1 MPPVIAL
8 VGVIQAGIALAQA
21 AQITIGMVIGF
32 AAKLVGFVMSVASMF
47 SSKPKKPTPASF
59 TREAQQRQQL
69 VRSSIEPHRWIY
81 GTARVSG
88 VVAYGTSSGE
98 GKKYLH
104 FVVPLAGHEVAGID
118 DVWINEYRI
127 TNNQLDGDGYVIAGD
142 VSGLVRIKKYLGAV
156 DQTADPDLM
165 AQAPNSE
172 WTSAHRLRNRAY
184 IYLRVEF
191 NDEKFRGGVSDV
203 SALVRGRIVYDP
215 RTGTSAFSDNA
226 ALCILD
232 YIRSRP
238 GLILL
243 GDEWDPT
250 WWSAEANYSDE
261 QVVIK
266 SDGTTQKRFRIN
278 GSFTL
283 DQMPMDVLED
293 LQNACGGAVIDR
305 NGKYYLYQARYDVPT
320 GDLTDEHVVGPVR
333 VKWAPSIRELFNGVR
348 GIYIDP
354 NKEWQPGDFPL
365 VKNETYLAEDAGH
378 EEINDID
385 FVFVNDPYQAQRL
398 AKITLE
404 AHRQGVTVTG
414 KFRFDVAQYAV
425 MEVVRLTLQHHGFQ
439 AKEFRI
445 IKSTLNDDLTVDL
458 ILREESPE
466 VYEWNYGEAT
476 TVDPSPNSSLYLP
489 TSVLPP
495 AWISVAEEL
504 YETRSGAGVKTK
516 ALVTWGM
523 AEDPYIRYYELYYRV
538 VGSPTWL
545 FAGVSRSTR
554 FDLEDLAPET
564 YEIRVRSINL
574 LDFASTYLETTKTL
588 NGLLDP
594 PQAPQDVS
602 IQSIS
607 SLAVLRWTQ
616 VVDLDVRIGGRIEVR
631 HTPLTS
637 GATWEDSTSIAEA
650 VSGRE
655 TMALVPLKAGTYLL
669 KSVDSSGIY
678 STAATS
684 VLTDGAVAVTYTD
697 ATTPLQEDTTFPGTK
712 TNCAVNASKLEL
724 TGTTLWDD
732 IAVNIDSVTDLID
745 GLGGQ
750 SLTGTYVF
758 ATTVDLATVKRVQ
771 LRSHIKAAVI
781 NTADLIDSR
790 TLLIEDW
797 TDFDGSVGARGDVV
811 VYARTTPDN
820 PAGSPTWSS
829 WSRCDVSEVSARG
842 VQFKAEL
849 MVDDKTNNIQISELR
864 AYMKEV
870 L

>member
-1 MPPVIAL
+1 MPPVVAL
-8 VGVIQAGIALAQA
+8 VGVIQAGIAIVQA
-21 AQITIGMVIGF
+21 AQVTIGMVIGF

-69 VRSSIEPHRWIY
+69 IRSSIEPHRWIY

-88 VVAYGTSSGE
+88 IVAYGTSSGE

-104 FVVPLAGHEVAGID
+104 FVVPVAGHQVAGID

-127 TNNQLDGDGYVIAGD
+127 TNDQLDANGNVIAGD
-142 VSGLVRIKKYLGAV
+142 LSGLVRIKKYLGLV
-156 DQTADPDLM
+156 DQAADPDLM

-184 IYLRVEF
+184 IYLRAEF
-191 NDEKFRGGVSDV
+191 NDEKFRGGISDV

-215 RTGTSAFSDNA
+215 RTGTSTFSDTA

-238 GLILL
+238 GLILSD
-243 GDEWDPT
+243 DEWDPA
-250 WWSAEANYSDE
+250 WWSDEADYGE
-261 QVVIK
+261 ELVTIK
-266 SDGTTQKRFRIN
+266 ADGTTQKRYRIN

-305 NGKYYLYQARYDVPT
+305 NGKYYLYQARYDIPT
-320 GDLTDEHVVGPVR
+320 GDITDEHVTGAIR

-354 NKEWQPGDFPL
+354 DKAWQPGDFPI
-365 VKNETYLAEDAGH
+365 VRNETYLAEDSGH
-378 EEINDID
+378 EEITDID
-385 FVFVNDPYQAQRL
+385 FVFVNDAYQAQRL

-404 AHRQGVTVTG
+404 SHRQGITVTG
-414 KFRFDVAQYAV
+414 KFRFEVAKYAV
-425 MEVVRLTLQHHGFQ
+425 MEVVRLTLVHHGFQ
-439 AKEFRI
+439 SKEFRI
-445 IKSTLNDDLTVDL
+445 IKSTLNDDLSVDL
-458 ILREESPE
+458 ILREESPAI
-466 VYEWNYGEAT
+466 YEWNYGEAT
-476 TVDPSPNSSLYLP
+476 TVDPAPNSSLYLP

-495 AWISVAEEL
+495 AWLSVSEEL

-516 ALVTWGM
+516 AVVTWGV
-523 AEDPYIRYYELYYRV
+523 AEDPYIRYYEIYYKPN
-538 VGSPTWL
+538 GTATWL
-545 FAGVSRSTR
+545 FGGVSRGTR
-554 FDLEDLAPET
+554 YDLEDLAPGA
-564 YEIRVRSINL
+564 YDIRVRSINL
-574 LDFASTYLETTKTL
+574 LDFASTYQEATKTL

-594 PQAPQDVS
+594 PEAPQGVS

-616 VVDLDVRIGGRIEVR
+616 VADLDVRIGGRVEVR
-631 HTPLTS
+631 HSPLPS
-637 GATWEDSTSIAEA
+637 GATWENSTSIAEA

-655 TMALVPLKAGTYLL
+655 TMAIVPLKAGTYLL

-678 STAATS
+678 STASSS
-684 VLTDGAVAVTYTD
+684 VTTDGAVAVTFTD
-697 ATTPLQEDTTFPGTK
+697 AATPLQEDSTFPGTK
-712 TNCAVNASKLEL
+712 TNCAVNTGLLEL
-724 TGTTLWDD
+724 TGAALWDD
-732 IAVNIDSVTDLID
+732 IPDLDAVTEFID
-745 GLGGQ
+745 GYGGQ

-758 ATTVDLATVKRVQ
+758 ATTVDLTTVKRVQ
-771 LRSHIKAAVI
+771 LRSHIKATVI

-790 TLLIEDW
+790 TLPIDEW
-797 TDFDGSVGARGDVV
+797 PDFDGSVGARGDVV

-820 PAGSPTWSS
+820 PAGSPTWSA

-842 VQFKAEL
+842 IQFKAEL
-849 MVDDKTNNIQISELR
+849 TVEDKTNNIQISELR
-864 AYMKEV
+864 AYVKEV